1 MKPRNAEVLAL
12 LQGLG
17 SLSPMDA
24 QRAIGISGGGL
35 TKAISD
41 LRNIHQFN
49 IDTRYRQDPITTTRY
64 PVYHYRGPVHG
75 HNPHA

>member
-1 MKPRNAEVLAL
+1 MKPRNLEVLGL
-12 LQGLG
+12 LHPLG

-41 LRNIHQFN
+41 LRNVHRFN
-49 IDTRYRQDPITTTRY
+49 IDTLYRKDPITHTRY
-64 PVYHYRGPVHG
+64 PVYHYRGPVSTQ
-75 HNPHA
+75 NPHA